1 MAARKKRNSSSPST
15 KTSSEASNPRKP
27 MQAKTAASSVC
38 FSSSSF
44 HKGKRGR
51 PKKLVIATR
60 GNGDLKSSIIKSPS
74 GTTDSTFTTTK
85 KFANPEIPNSKNE
98 KLEIASAAIAGEVAL
113 KDTAIPQQS
122 STPAAI
128 NEGALGDSSSDGIQP
143 PSPPNLKGKKSPR
156 KGKPNRAP
164 FS

>member
-1 MAARKKRNSSSPST
+1 
-15 KTSSEASNPRKP
+15 

-38 FSSSSF
+38 SSSSF

-74 GTTDSTFTTTK
+74 NTTDSTFTTNK
-85 KFANPEIPNSKNE
+85 KVANPEIPNSKNE
-98 KLEIASAAIAGEVAL
+98 KPEIVSAAIAGEVAL
-113 KDTAIPQQS
+113 KDMAIPQQS

-128 NEGALGDSSSDGIQP
+128 NEGAPGESSSDSIQP
-143 PSPPNLKGKKSPR
+143 PWPPNLKGKKSPR